1 MSMRYKLF
9 FTPMCP
15 NCPKVKEF
23 MKTIDMK
30 GEQIDAATPE
40 GLEQA
45 RKFDI
50 SSVPSVVF
58 LEDDIVKTIA
68 HNVEEIKRVVE
79 NRTLV

>member
-1 MSMRYKLF
+1 
-9 FTPMCP
+9 MCP

-30 GEQIDAATPE
+30 GEFIDAATSE

-50 SSVPSVVF
+50 AAVPTVVF
-58 LEDDIVKTIA
+58 LEDDNVKSVA
-68 HNVEEIKRVVE
+68 HSIEEIKRVVQ
-79 NRTLV
+79 NKTLF